1 MNKEQEDVPE
11 KNTIAIPE
19 EVKPNEVKK
28 ESVKKKELKPKK
40 DVKDKLADLKSEFKK
55 TKKRSAKLGALG
67 KKR

>member
-1 MNKEQEDVPE
+1 MITPTQKER
-11 KNTIAIPE
+11 T
-19 EVKPNEVKK
+19 
-28 ESVKKKELKPKK
+28 KKKELKPKK